1 MTNMVV
7 LYQVVIV
14 RNFYLISE
22 VNLCSLALNNLNLII
37 LQMEKSDLDKKQEK
51 LQKIIIF
58 IVSPIIIILAILTGL
73 KII

>member
-22 VNLCSLALNNLNLII
+22 VILCSLALNNLNLII

>member
-1 MTNMVV
+1 
-7 LYQVVIV
+7 
-14 RNFYLISE
+14 
-22 VNLCSLALNNLNLII
+22 
-37 LQMEKSDLDKKQEK
+37 MEKSDLDKKQEK